1 MLENYFYFIDNSC
14 IAQDRLYKYRLHL
27 QESVKIILARNFTYF
42 VDYASRDINSEFSNL
57 KSLGTL
63 DVTDKGVNDNH
74 INSCV

>member
-1 MLENYFYFIDNSC
+1 MDC
-14 IAQDRLYKYRLHL
+14 ICKRALRLN
-27 QESVKIILARNFTYF
+27 IIYF